1 METCYILFGSNMTL
15 QQGSGISDKNGIFA
29 QACLYINNRCGRVVR
44 ISSSYES
51 EPWGFETEEW
61 FLNRVIV
68 VETEMNPEDLLRQ
81 LLEIERE
88 LGRERHPEIEGYIS
102 RTADLDILYYGNR
115 IILTEALTV
124 PHPRLH
130 RRRFAL
136 LPLCEVAPE
145 LVHPVF
151 GLTQSELLKRCPDTL
166 MVRKIDMD
174 QKEEKCITT
183 T

>member
-29 QACLYINNRCGRVVR
+29 QACLYINNRCGRVVQV
-44 ISSSYES
+44 SASYES
-51 EPWGFETEEW
+51 EPWGFETKEW

-68 VETEMNPEDLLRQ
+68 IETEMNPEDLLKE

-88 LGRERHPEIEGYIS
+88 LGRERHSEIEGYTS

-115 IILTEALTV
+115 IILTDILTV

-136 LPLCEVAPE
+136 LPLCEVAPD

-166 MVRKIDMD
+166 MVRKIDMV

>member
-1 METCYILFGSNMTL
+1 METCYILFGSNMVL
-15 QQGSGISDKNGIFA
+15 RQDSGTSDKNGIFT
-29 QACLYINNRCGRVVR
+29 QACLSINNRCGQVVKV
-44 ISSSYES
+44 SASYES

-68 VETEMNPEDLLRQ
+68 VETDMNPKDLLYQ

-88 LGRERHPEIEGYIS
+88 LGRERHPEIEGYTS
-102 RTADLDILYYGNR
+102 RTVDLDILYFDNR
-115 IILTEALTV
+115 VICTENLIV

-136 LPLCEVAPE
+136 LPMCEVAPN

-151 GLTQSELLKRCPDTL
+151 GLTQTELLARCPDTL
-166 MVRKIDMD
+166 IVRKIENY
-174 QKEEKCITT
+174 QTEEQCITT

>member
-1 METCYILFGSNMTL
+1 METCYILFGSNMSL
-15 QQGSGISDKNGIFA
+15 RQGSGTSDKHSIFT
-29 QACLYINNRCGRVVR
+29 QACLYINNRCGQVVKV
-44 ISSSYES
+44 SAPYES

-68 VETEMNPEDLLRQ
+68 VETAMVPEDLLKQ

-88 LGRERHPEIEGYIS
+88 LGRERHPEIEGYTS
-102 RTADLDILYYGNR
+102 RTVDLDILYFGNR
-115 IILTEALTV
+115 VICTETLIV

-136 LPLCEVAPE
+136 LPMCEVAPN
-145 LVHPVF
+145 LVHPAF
-151 GLTQSELLKRCPDTL
+151 GLTQTELLARCPDML
-166 MVRKIDMD
+166 MVRKIENN
-174 QKEEKCITT
+174 QTEEQCITT

>member
-1 METCYILFGSNMTL
+1 METCYILFGSNMVL
-15 QQGSGISDKNGIFA
+15 RQDSGTSDKNGIFA
-29 QACLYINNRCGRVVR
+29 QACLYINNRCGRVVKV
-44 ISSSYES
+44 SAPYES

-68 VETEMNPEDLLRQ
+68 VETAMAPEDLLRQ

-88 LGRERHPEIEGYIS
+88 LGRERHPEKEGYSS
-102 RTADLDILYYGNR
+102 RTADLDILYYGDR
-115 IILTEALTV
+115 IILTDVLTV

-136 LPLCEVAPE
+136 LPMCEVAPDF
-145 LVHPVF
+145 VHPAF
-151 GLTQSELLKRCPDTL
+151 GLSQSELLARCPDTL
-166 MVRKIDMD
+166 KVRKIEND
-174 QKEEKCITT
+174 QTEEQCITT

>member
-1 METCYILFGSNMTL
+1 MG
-15 QQGSGISDKNGIFA
+15 DKEGIFA
-29 QACLYINNRCGRVVR
+29 RACLYINNRCGRVVR
-44 ISSSYES
+44 VSAPYES

-68 VETEMNPEDLLRQ
+68 VETAMAPEDLLGQ

-88 LGRERHPEIEGYIS
+88 LGRERHPEIEGYTS
-102 RTADLDILYYGNR
+102 RTADLDILYYGDR
-115 IILTEALTV
+115 IILTDMLTV

-136 LPLCEVAPE
+136 LPMCEVAPD
-145 LVHPVF
+145 LVHPAF
-151 GLTQSELLKRCPDTL
+151 GLRQTALLARCPDTL
-166 MVRKIDMD
+166 TVRKLETD
-174 QKEEKCITT
+174 QKEEQCITT

>member
-1 METCYILFGSNMTL
+1 
-15 QQGSGISDKNGIFA
+15 
-29 QACLYINNRCGRVVR
+29 
-44 ISSSYES
+44 
-51 EPWGFETEEW
+51 
-61 FLNRVIV
+61 
-68 VETEMNPEDLLRQ
+68 MNPEDLLKQ

-88 LGRERHPEIEGYIS
+88 LGRERHPEIEGYTS

-115 IILTEALTV
+115 IILTNTLTV

-136 LPLCEVAPE
+136 LPLCEVAPN

-151 GLTQSELLKRCPDTL
+151 GLTQSELLARCSDTL
-166 MVRKIDMD
+166 TVRKTDND
-174 QKEEKCITT
+174 QTYEKCITT